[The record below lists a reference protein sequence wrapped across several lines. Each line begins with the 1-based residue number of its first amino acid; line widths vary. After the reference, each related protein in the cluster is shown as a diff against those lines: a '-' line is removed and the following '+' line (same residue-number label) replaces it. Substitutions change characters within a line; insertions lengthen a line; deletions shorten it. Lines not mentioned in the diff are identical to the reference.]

1 MNILSERSVF
11 KISGED
17 SFDFLQSVVT
27 ADISP
32 LKEERAVAT
41 CLLSAQGRV
50 LYDMLV
56 SLNHPYYSEEKSV
69 LIEYDFF
76 CEDELIKKLNIYN
89 LRKYDSVVKIII
101 VFLPSYEYLHVS
113 KN

>member
-50 LYDMLV
+50 LFDFLFKTRILV
-56 SLNHPYYSEEKSV
+56 VFV
-69 LIEYDFF
+69 L
-76 CEDELIKKLNIYN
+76 DEVWG
-89 LRKYDSVVKIII
+89 VVW
-101 VFLPSYEYLHVS
+101 
-113 KN
+113 